1 MPNIKNIITFL
12 LDKLPFRSKN
22 QKAEAFALSNSTK
35 TNGQSNLRQ
44 NLEKWYQESSW
55 PTRHQWQQFFKILTK
70 KERYYFISFLVLI
83 FISVAILAHAWYL
96 NSTKIIPA
104 AGGTYTEAAIG
115 SPHYINPVLAA
126 ANDTDRDVSSLIFSS
141 LIKHDDGKNIVF
153 DLAEKYSISQDKKSY
168 DVSLRKNIKWQDNK
182 PLTADDIVYTVNVIK
197 NPDYRSPL
205 RTSLQGV
212 DIEKVDDLTVRFTL
226 KNPYSPF
233 IDNLNF
239 GILPKHI
246 WENIPSSSFSLSEN
260 NLKPIGSGPY
270 KFKSLQKDETGAI
283 KTLELTAFSDY
294 YAGRPYLDNITLKFF
309 KDEDSAIVALNS
321 GSSDGISYI
330 SANNIAKLKTSF
342 VLNEFNLS
350 RYFAVFFNSEQNKDL
365 ADKNVR
371 QALADGTNKKEII
384 DKILPGQAISANS
397 PLPDFILSSD
407 SAKLDMYPD
416 SFDPEKAKN
425 ELDAAGWK
433 IPVATS
439 TNQAL
444 LGTNQ
449 IRQKTID
456 NQNTS
461 LEISILT
468 VNLPELVD
476 VANVIKAQW
485 ETLSI
490 KVNLD
495 VQSVADIQDRIRNR
509 DYQTLLFGQIL
520 GANPDPF
527 AFWHSSQKKDP
538 GLNLSQYENSEVDK
552 LLEQARQETDI
563 NIRIQEYNRF
573 QKIVVQDVPAVFLYT
588 PLYIF
593 PTKDNIKGIDTSNA
607 HLPQD
612 RFMAIN
618 KWYIKTTRGWK

>member
-1 MPNIKNIITFL
+1 MPIIKNIINFL

-22 QKAEAFALSNSTK
+22 QSAEDLDLSNSTK
-35 TNGQSNLRQ
+35 INGQSGLRQ
-44 NLEKWYQESSW
+44 DLEKWYQESSW
-55 PTRHQWQQFFKILTK
+55 PNKHQWKQFFKILTK
-70 KERYYFISFLVLI
+70 KERYYFIGCLVLI
-83 FISVAILAHAWYL
+83 LISVAILARSWYL
-96 NSTKIIPA
+96 NNTKIIPA
-104 AGGTYTEAAIG
+104 SGGTYTEAAIG

-141 LIKHDDGKNIVF
+141 LIKHDDGKNIIF

-168 DVSLRKNIKWQDNK
+168 DITLKKNTKWQDGK
-182 PLTADDIVYTVNVIK
+182 PLTADDVVYTVNVIK

-212 DIEKVDDLTVRFTL
+212 DIEKVNDLTIRFIL

-246 WENIPSSSFSLSEN
+246 WENIPSASFSLNEN

-270 KFKSLQKDETGAI
+270 KFKSLQKDETGAV

-309 KDEDSAIVALNS
+309 KDEDSAIAAFDS
-321 GSSDGISYI
+321 GSTDGISYI
-330 SANNIAKLKTSF
+330 SANKAANLKGNF
-342 VLNEFNLS
+342 ILNEFNLS
-350 RYFAVFFNSEQNKDL
+350 RYFAVFFNTDQNKAL

-384 DKILPGQAISANS
+384 DKILPGQAQPANS
-397 PLPDFILSSD
+397 PLPDFILSS
-407 SAKLDMYPD
+407 SSIKLDKYPD
-416 SFDPEKAKN
+416 SFDAEKAKS
-425 ELDAAGWK
+425 ELDATGWK
-433 IPVATS
+433 MPAATS
-439 TNQAL
+439 TEQF
-444 LGTNQ
+444 
-449 IRQKTID
+449 RQKTID
-456 NQNTS
+456 SKNTP

-476 VANVIKAQW
+476 VANLLKTQW
-485 ETLSI
+485 EALGVR
-490 KVNLD
+490 VNLD
-495 VQSVADIQDRIRNR
+495 IQSIADIQDRIRNR

-538 GLNLSQYENSEVDK
+538 GLNLSQYDNSEVDN
-552 LLEQARQETDI
+552 LLEQARQETNVD
-563 NIRIQEYNRF
+563 IRIQEYNRF
-573 QKIVVQDVPAVFLYT
+573 QKLVVQDVPAVFLYT

-593 PTKDNIKGIDTSNA
+593 PTKNNIKGIDNSNA

-612 RFMAIN
+612 RFMTIN